1 MRNFRGFLFM
11 LKRSCICCFIIYA
24 TVPLK
29 DFVKIGRTHCLQ
41 STFWLLLQNKI
52 IMPDNCTFAIKFFQS
67 HFLTFIFNLI
77 FLILANICVG
87 HMVGLLLAHR
97 SVPSMKKMVKKFSFF
112 VYFCA
117 LLLHLGL
124 FLFFILFAKT
134 TPLFSCHRIC
144 PDEGNSVN
152 GNFRGIFPV
161 Q

>member
-11 LKRSCICCFIIYA
+11 LKRSCICCFIIYV

-87 HMVGLLLAHR
+87 HMVGLLLTRR
-97 SVPSMKKMVKKFSFF
+97 SLPSMEKRLKNSHFLYIFVHCCYIWAFF
-112 VYFCA
+112 F
-117 LLLHLGL
+117 
-124 FLFFILFAKT
+124 FLFSLQKPHPCFHAIEYAQMKE
-134 TPLFSCHRIC
+134 I
-144 PDEGNSVN
+144 
-152 GNFRGIFPV
+152 